1 MTSNPPASFT
11 DVRSAQDLE
20 GIAFSFEWWRNEERL
35 RRRLGWREVYQVY
48 SEDDG
53 VECFANGHVGRDW
66 LVLRLSPRETS
77 RLVCADIL
85 TLHFAD

>member
-48 SEDDG
+48 SEDEG
-53 VECFANGHVGRDW
+53 VEYFFDGHFGRDW
-66 LVLRLSPRETS
+66 LVVCLSFSPRKNFKAG
-77 RLVCADIL
+77 LC
-85 TLHFAD
+85 